1 MTTLSMFIRCNIC
14 ASLGD
19 ISLFILHSVP
29 KVQDTTLNWK
39 QSCNT
44 WLCDLAES
52 AHMSTHLTEAYGH
65 YCQNKSFIRKD
76 ILEYYG
82 AKESKSV

>member
-1 MTTLSMFIRCNIC
+1 MSKEKSVKGKWYYKILYIYMTTLSMFIRCNIC

-19 ISLFILHSVP
+19 ISIFIIHSVP
-29 KVQDTTLNWK
+29 KIQDMTLNWK

-52 AHMSTHLTEAYGH
+52 AYISTHLTEAYGH
-65 YCQNKSFIRKD
+65 Y
-76 ILEYYG
+76 
-82 AKESKSV
+82 